1 MTEQTVAPQVS
12 WVRALVAALA
22 VPVVLAA
29 IALVLFAAWA
39 ADLPDPM
46 AVHFTIGGS
55 ADGFASQAAA
65 RTTVL
70 LGPAT
75 AAVLVTVLVLI
86 TRRDLRTARMGVTLA
101 AGIGS
106 FLAVLP
112 VLLAI
117 PQRGVADA
125 ASVTV
130 PGWWI
135 VAGAAI
141 AVGAAALA
149 HLSMPAPGP
158 TLASAA
164 PGVDAAR
171 IPLEDGER
179 VAWSGS
185 AAMPRWFGVLLGVLP
200 IAVVVALM
208 AVGAGSAILLLVV
221 AAISGAVMAL
231 VLAPVRVLVDQR
243 GLSARGVV
251 PVRPVH
257 IPLDEVA
264 EARTVTVKVINGF
277 GGYGYRVGPR
287 GVGLIARPGPA
298 LEVTRG
304 DGSRFTVTV
313 DGADQA
319 AAVLNTLAARG
330 RV

>member
-1 MTEQTVAPQVS
+1 MTEQTVVPQVS
-12 WVRALVAALA
+12 WVRALVAALSA
-22 VPVVLAA
+22 PVVLAA
-29 IALVLFAAWA
+29 IALVLFATWA

-46 AVHFTIGGS
+46 AVHFTLGGS

-65 RTTVL
+65 RATVL

-75 AAVLVTVLVLI
+75 AALLVTILVLI
-86 TRRDLRTARMGVTLA
+86 TRRDLRAARMGVVLA
-101 AGIGS
+101 SGIGS

-112 VLLAI
+112 ALLAI

-125 ASVTV
+125 SSVTV

-135 VAGAAI
+135 VVGAAI
-141 AVGAAALA
+141 AAVAAVLA
-149 HLSMPAPGP
+149 HLSMPSPGP
-158 TLASAA
+158 ALASTA

-171 IPLEDGER
+171 IPLEGGER

-185 AAMPRWFGVLLGVLP
+185 ASMPRWFGVLVGVVP
-200 IAVVVALM
+200 IAVVVALT

-231 VLAPVRVLVDQR
+231 VLAPVRVVVDQR
-243 GLSARGVV
+243 GLSARGVF

-264 EARTVTVKVINGF
+264 EARAVTVKVLNGF

-319 AAVLNTLAARG
+319 AAVLNSLAARG

>member
-1 MTEQTVAPQVS
+1 MTEPIVWPQVP
-12 WVRALVAALA
+12 WVRALVTALA
-22 VPVVLAA
+22 APVALAA

-46 AVHFTIGGS
+46 AVHFTLGGS

-65 RTTVL
+65 RATVL

-75 AAVLVTVLVLI
+75 AALLVIVLVLI
-86 TRRDLRTARMGVTLA
+86 TRRDLRTAGMGVTLA
-101 AGIGS
+101 SGIGS

-125 ASVTV
+125 SSVTV

-135 VAGAAI
+135 VVGAAI
-141 AVGAAALA
+141 AAVAAVLA
-149 HLSMPAPGP
+149 HLSMPSPGS
-158 TLASAA
+158 ARAGAA
-164 PGVDAAR
+164 PGVDAPR
-171 IPLEDGER
+171 IPLADGER

-200 IAVVVALM
+200 IAVVVALT

-221 AAISGAVMAL
+221 AAISGAVTAL
-231 VLAPVRVLVDQR
+231 VLAPVRVLVDRR

-264 EARTVTVKVINGF
+264 EARAVTVKVLNGF